1 MKVTEFLGK
10 KVLDKNALEIGKVS
24 DMEIEPLDGI
34 IKTIT
39 ITKGEL
45 AIKQKTFIVT
55 IEEVERVGDY
65 VLISIDSDEAE
76 LSNEA
81 PENEDAVTI
90 SLDKSE

>member
-24 DMEIEPLDGI
+24 DMEIEPLEGA

-45 AIKQKTFIVT
+45 SLKQKTFMVT
-55 IEEVERVGDY
+55 IDEVTKVGDY
-65 VLISIDSDEAE
+65 VIISVESDEAE
-76 LSNEA
+76 LNNESS
-81 PENEDAVTI
+81 EKEDSVTI
-90 SLDKSE
+90 SLSKSD